1 MWFFVPTVWMINLAI
16 IRNIFIDSVMNTDI
30 AMIVE
35 ISECKQVLV
44 YAVLFKSYTNQKP
57 YI

>member
-1 MWFFVPTVWMINLAI
+1 MEM
-16 IRNIFIDSVMNTDI
+16 
-30 AMIVE
+30 
-35 ISECKQVLV
+35 SECKQVLV